1 MKIWFVLR
9 TYGVSGLKA
18 HIRNH
23 VKLGDMFYGLVKGR
37 ADLFKV
43 LTPPAFA
50 LTVLTVVPR
59 SSGTA
64 EAVNSAI
71 ANGTSAA
78 ETQVGVTDGL
88 EKETQALSLSNG
100 DLQSPDTDLMA
111 KANEVTKDVYEL
123 INSRGEI
130 FLTSAVVNGIY
141 VIRVVSANPKAEE
154 KYLRRAF
161 EILVETAEEVLAQK
175 GCERQS
181 ETNGVGE

>member
-1 MKIWFVLR
+1 MLR

-23 VKLGDMFYGLVKGR
+23 VKLGDMFHGLVKGR

-59 SSGTA
+59 PSGTA
-64 EAVNSAI
+64 EAVHTAI
-71 ANGTSAA
+71 TNGTSNG

-88 EKETQALSLSNG
+88 EKEIKALSLSNG
-100 DLQSPDTDLMA
+100 DSQNPDAGLLA
-111 KANEVTKDVYEL
+111 RANEVTKDVYEL

-154 KYLRRAF
+154 KYIRRAF
-161 EILVETAEEVLAQK
+161 EILVETAEEVLAQE
-175 GCERQS
+175 GCERKS
-181 ETNGVGE
+181 